1 MFGSDAY
8 AHVLRDER
16 AKFDTKTRKCIMIGY
31 GNVTKDYRLY
41 DAIEGK
47 IICSRDVQ
55 FNETV
60 EECPQNTE
68 DTAKSDYQLT
78 VKFSEGSEI
87 EMDHDV
93 TQPEQVKES
102 SPLESRRST
111 RTRRQ
116 PNYYGQ
122 ESSNVCEVPQS
133 PVSYQEATTR
143 PDKRKWETA
152 METEMTSLR
161 ENHVWDLVK
170 LPVGKKTVGSKWVY
184 KVKTGADGSVQR
196 YKARLVAQGFTQQ
209 YGIDFDETFCPVVRQ
224 ESLRLLMALSVR
236 YGLSIHQVDMTIA
249 FLNGTL
255 EDEVYMQQPKGFEC
269 PGKEEFVCKLI
280 KSIYGLKQSPC
291 CWNSTLDAF
300 LKEMKFTQT
309 ASDPCIYCR
318 KAGKDI
324 MFIGVYVDDIIL
336 AAKNEKQL
344 KQVKENL
351 SNKFDI
357 KDLGELKYFLGIKV
371 EQNRESGS
379 IWIGQPAYT
388 ENLLKRLGMQDSKPT
403 STPAEVSS
411 KLKPAP
417 S

>member
-1 MFGSDAY
+1 
-8 AHVLRDER
+8 
-16 AKFDTKTRKCIMIGY
+16 MIGY
-31 GNVTKDYRLY
+31 GNVTKGYRLY

-47 IICSRDVQ
+47 IIYSRDVQ

-78 VKFSEGSEI
+78 VEFSEGSEI

-102 SPLESRRST
+102 SPLEPRRST

-133 PVSYQEATTR
+133 PVSYREATTG

-161 ENHVWDLVK
+161 EYHIWDLVK
-170 LPVGKKTVGSKWVY
+170 LPVSKKTVGSKWVY

-255 EDEVYMQQPKGFEC
+255 
-269 PGKEEFVCKLI
+269 
-280 KSIYGLKQSPC
+280 KQ
-291 CWNSTLDAF
+291 A
-300 LKEMKFTQT
+300 
-309 ASDPCIYCR
+309 Y
-318 KAGKDI
+318 
-324 MFIGVYVDDIIL
+324 
-336 AAKNEKQL
+336 QL
-344 KQVKENL
+344 NQR
-351 SNKFDI
+351 S
-357 KDLGELKYFLGIKV
+357 
-371 EQNRESGS
+371 
-379 IWIGQPAYT
+379 
-388 ENLLKRLGMQDSKPT
+388 
-403 STPAEVSS
+403 
-411 KLKPAP
+411 
-417 S
+417 